1 MREQEQAPGVPIWV
15 VWLLLAGIVL
25 AALAGGV
32 LGSVAFPKDRIVEKP
47 VEVQVE
53 KIVEKP
59 VDRVVEKI
67 VEKPVERIVEKTV
80 ERKVE
85 VPMKLTERQLNAITF
100 AERAWS
106 PKEEFTRPI
115 GLPKISDRVAVLN
128 QISGDGSR
136 HVSPGLIQARVE
148 RMFRSAGFKVVN
160 SDSTEYPYSVVTI
173 GGVFLES
180 RAYNSNE
187 VISVSGSYTLRISQP
202 MVLFNSWD
210 PTPPAN
216 FKFVRAVIPLYD
228 AGGSLN
234 YGINNFSKVADVY
247 GDMAETAAAV
257 LRKSQDN

>member
-1 MREQEQAPGVPIWV
+1 MRDPEQAAGVPVWV
-15 VWLLLAGIVL
+15 VWLLLVGILLSAV
-25 AALAGGV
+25 AGGV
-32 LGSVAFPKDRIVEKP
+32 LGAVAFPKDRIVEKP

-59 VDRVVEKI
+59 VDRIVEKV
-67 VEKPVERIVEKTV
+67 VEKPVERIVEKVV

-85 VPMKLTERQLNAITF
+85 VPAQLTERQVSAIAF

-106 PKEEFTRPI
+106 PKDEFTRSF
-115 GLPKISDRVAVLN
+115 GLQKLSDRVAVVN
-128 QISGDGSR
+128 QITGDGSR

-187 VISVSGSYTLRISQP
+187 VISVSGSYTLKISQP

-210 PTPPAN
+210 KTAPAD
-216 FKFVRAVIPLYD
+216 FKFMRQVVTLYD
-228 AGGSLN
+228 QGGSLN
-234 YGINNFSKVADVY
+234 YGVNNFNKVADIY
-247 GDMAETAAAV
+247 GEMAETAASV
-257 LRKSQDN
+257 LRKAQDN